1 METVVIDLNLC
12 PFARR
17 ELVNDRVRFAVT
29 DASTEEALLAA
40 QQAELELLEQN
51 PSVETTLLILPA
63 VLQDF
68 SAYNQFLNYAEEL
81 LVQMDLE
88 GIYQIAGF
96 HPHYQFAGT
105 NPEDV
110 ENYTNRSPY
119 PLLHFIR
126 EDSLDRA
133 IANHPDVRGIPAR
146 NIELMKSMGVER
158 LRKLLLACF

>member
-29 DASTEEALLAA
+29 DASTEEALLVA

-68 SAYNQFLNYAEEL
+68 FAYNQFLNYAEEL
-81 LVQMDLE
+81 LVQMELE

-126 EDSLDRA
+126 EESLDRA
-133 IANHPDVRGIPAR
+133 IANHPDVSGIPAR

-158 LRKLLLACF
+158 LRELLLACS